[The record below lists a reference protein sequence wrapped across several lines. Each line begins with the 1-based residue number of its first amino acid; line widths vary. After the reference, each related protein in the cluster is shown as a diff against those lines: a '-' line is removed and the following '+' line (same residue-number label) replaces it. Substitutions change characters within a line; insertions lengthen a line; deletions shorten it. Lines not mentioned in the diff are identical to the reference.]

1 MKNKIS
7 VLIISLFFLVSCSK
21 PDDTQYTVSFNSN
34 GGNDI
39 PVQIVRAGSN
49 IKEVAPVNKGFV
61 FAGWYY
67 DSELLLKFKYENPIN
82 RDLTLYGQWTPTS
95 LNVSAISYSSNTN
108 GITSFAQDMI
118 FDNAGNLCLS
128 TGDGIYKIS
137 ASGAVST
144 FVTGAYSSMSFDSN
158 GNLFALLPE
167 NFQTTIHKIDI
178 NGNVTIFKK
187 VDFFVADLVFDK
199 KTGVLF
205 VSDANHGKLN
215 KIDANGNISEFASY
229 AGIGDFTIDP
239 FGNYY
244 IGNYLYI
251 SKIDLEGR
259 NSSFSSS
266 DRFGSYS
273 LICDSK
279 GNLYT
284 TSTFETISKIT
295 PTGAVVSFKLDGSM
309 GSIRGMTID
318 KDDNIYVDLSNG
330 NGNFKYIN
338 TILKITY

>member
-1 MKNKIS
+1 MKKRIS
-7 VLIISLFFLVSCSK
+7 LIVISLFFLVSCSK
-21 PDDTQYTVSFNSN
+21 PDETQYTVSFNSN

-39 PVQIVRAGSN
+39 SAITVTSGSD
-49 IKEVAPVNKGFV
+49 IKEITPVNKGFA

-67 DSELLLKFKYENPIN
+67 DTKFKLKFRSENPIN
-82 RDLTLYGQWTPTS
+82 SDFTLYGTWTPTA
-95 LNVSAISYSSNTN
+95 LNVSVASYSANTSA
-108 GITSFAQDMI
+108 ITSFVQDMI
-118 FDNAGNLCLS
+118 FDNAGNLFLS
-128 TGDGIYKIS
+128 ANDGIYKIS
-137 ASGAVST
+137 TSGAVSA
-144 FVTGAYSSMSFDSN
+144 FVTGSYSSMTFDSN

-167 NFQTTIHKIDI
+167 NFQTTINKIDL
-178 NGNVTIFKK
+178 NGNVTVFKK
-187 VDFFVADLVFDK
+187 VNFFVADLVFDK

-205 VSDANHGKLN
+205 VSDGNYAKLK

-229 AGIGDFTIDP
+229 AGIGDFTIDS

-251 SKIDLEGR
+251 NKIDLEGR

-266 DRFGSYS
+266 DRFGSNS

-284 TSTFETISKIT
+284 TSTFEEISKIT
-295 PTGAVVSFKLDGSM
+295 PTGAIVSFKLEGKM

-318 KDDNIYVDLSNG
+318 KNNNIYVDLSNG
-330 NGNFKYIN
+330 NGDFKYIN